1 MKRNE
6 ALLMFIFFAF
16 NLLLRSDPDIKIVKN
31 SLSEIESKLG
41 RISLQLVRTWN
52 DDEDG
57 HYFKTPTDIAVDS
70 KNNIYIVDSALH
82 CINVFNSN
90 GRFIRKIGKRGQG
103 PSDLL
108 TPLHIG
114 IDTNNNIWVCEI
126 GNRRI
131 QTFSETG
138 ASLSTIKI
146 PLRITSNIIFP
157 SANKIA
163 LYDNNS
169 AKNGDG
175 IIKVIDPSG
184 VIVKKIGLNMM
195 PPKVNLP
202 WIGGKYDSHEIS
214 YNNRTKIYYVTYKY
228 SQMIQLFKETGD
240 LITCIFY
247 DTPIN
252 HLKLSWIQEKRNYEI
267 MEKKEYYS
275 ECVDLDIDQNG
286 LLFIVTSTRL
296 PKKNE
301 RTSMVFYP
309 GGTIEYRPISKKYP
323 EETDMYRLMILGGDG
338 KILAAKQLD
347 VFCSGIYIHKNRI
360 FIIDNTFTQ
369 AIYEYQYNIKKI
381 KTKN

>member
-6 ALLMFIFFAF
+6 ALLMFILFAF
-16 NLLLRSDPDIKIVKN
+16 NLLLLGDPDIKIVKN
-31 SLSEIESKLG
+31 TLSEIESKLG
-41 RISLQLVRTWN
+41 IISLQLVRTWS

-57 HYFKTPTDIAVDS
+57 YYFKTPTDIAVDS

-90 GRFIRKIGKRGQG
+90 GQFIRKIGKRGQG

-108 TPLHIG
+108 TPLNIG
-114 IDTNNNIWVCEI
+114 IDINNTIWICEI

-138 ASLSTIKI
+138 TSLSTLKI

-157 SANKIA
+157 SGNKIA
-163 LYDNNS
+163 LYDNYS

-175 IIKVIDPSG
+175 IISVIGPSG
-184 VIVKKIGLNMM
+184 VIVKKIGMNML
-195 PPKVNLP
+195 PPEVNLP
-202 WIGGKYDSHEIS
+202 WMGGKYDSHEIS
-214 YNNRTKIYYVTYKY
+214 YNNKSRIYYITYKY
-228 SQMIQLFKETGD
+228 SQMIQLFQETGY
-240 LITCIFY
+240 LTTCIFY

-252 HLKLSWIQEKRNYEI
+252 SLKLSWKQERRNYDI
-267 MEKKEYYS
+267 IDKKKYYS
-275 ECVDLDIDQNG
+275 ECVDLDIDDNG
-286 LLFIVTSTRL
+286 LIFIVISARL

-309 GGTIEYRPISKKYP
+309 GGTIDYRPISKSYP
-323 EETDMYRLMILGGDG
+323 DKTDMYQLMVFGTDG

-347 VFCSGIYIHKNRI
+347 VFCNGIYIHKSRF
-360 FIIDNTFTQ
+360 FIIDKTFAQ
-369 AIYEYQYNIKKI
+369 AIYEYQYNIKK
-381 KTKN
+381 